1 MHQSAIRR
9 RGMTNFQIESR
20 NPQISWTLTL
30 MDEFLPKTHQSCA
43 SGVHWSDQFAPR
55 GALDG
60 RACDEYARTHQR
72 GALHGARPRPA
83 AEARCL
89 ARAAHTPWGGG
100 AGAAG
105 PRSTRCMGPA
115 HPGGPVALVARARVW
130 GRTSRAAGRH
140 AGATQTHAISGR
152 GARQPAACRPAAAGS
167 LAGPHQRCGARLAR
181 SLTSSLRRYSRASGS
196 TCSGARTC
204 GALTAAARQGQWG
217 AAAGHEL
224 PVERKREV
232 RLDCRVL
239 RPPPRLY
246 MAPD

>member
-1 MHQSAIRR
+1 MHQSAIRKK
-9 RGMTNFQIESR
+9 GMTNFQIESR

-60 RACDEYARTHQR
+60 RACDEYARTHRR

-130 GRTSRAAGRH
+130 GRASRAARRH
-140 AGATQTHAISGR
+140 AGATQTHANSRR
-152 GARQPAACRPAAAGS
+152 GARQPAAAGS

-196 TCSGARTC
+196 ACSGARTY
-204 GALTAAARQGQWG
+204 GALT

-232 RLDCRVL
+232 RLDCRVF

-246 MAPD
+246 TAPD